1 MQMKTLLIVA
11 RSIRHRS
18 PAKLRSTNL
27 QQAERFAD
35 ALACL
40 QAGR

>member
-1 MQMKTLLIVA
+1 MQMKTLWVVA
-11 RSIRHRS
+11 RSTRHRS
-18 PAKLRSTNL
+18 LAKLHSTNL